1 MEEGGNPASRA
12 HNPHTSNH
20 LESRHPDQKPEPE
33 AGKFQLWNLKFK
45 GGPGPGVLV
54 RVWVRLATSKPLK
67 LNNLNKYNLNT
78 RDSKL

>member
-33 AGKFQLWNLKFK
+33 AEAAKFRPWNLKFK
-45 GGPGPGVLV
+45 VKYGQAPVVLV
-54 RVWVRLATSKPLK
+54 RVWVRLATRKPLK
-67 LNNLNKYNLNT
+67 LNNLNKYN
-78 RDSKL
+78 